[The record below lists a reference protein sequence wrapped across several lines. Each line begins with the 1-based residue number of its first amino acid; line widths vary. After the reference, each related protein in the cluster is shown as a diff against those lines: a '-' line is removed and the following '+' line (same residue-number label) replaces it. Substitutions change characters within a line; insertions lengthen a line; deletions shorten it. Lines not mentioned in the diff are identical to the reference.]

1 MRLVIISGMSGSG
14 KSVALHAL
22 EDLDYYC
29 IDNLPIGMLP
39 AFSVQILSKP
49 TNDYDNFAVSIDVR
63 NLSGDLSIF
72 PELLEEMRGND
83 LKCDV
88 IFQDADD
95 TTLIKRFSE
104 TRRKHPLTDEGTPLS
119 EAIRA
124 ERKMLEPV
132 SSCADLVFDTSKT
145 TVHQL
150 RQLIRDRIL
159 GSQDNQLSL
168 QFESFGFKHS
178 TPVDANFVFDIRCI
192 PNPHW
197 VPELR
202 NLTGKDPAVIDYL
215 EKHDEVAKM
224 FNDMKHFL
232 TEWIPCFT
240 AENRSYLTVAIGC
253 TGGQHR
259 SVYMAEKLAA
269 HFRESNSNSNVLT
282 RHRELP

>member
-39 AFSVQILSKP
+39 AFSVQILSNP
-49 TNDYDNFAVSIDVR
+49 NNDYTEFAVGIDVR

-72 PELLEEMRGND
+72 PELLEEMNSNN

-88 IFQDADD
+88 IFLDADD

-104 TRRKHPLTDEGTPLS
+104 TRRKHPLTDGGTPLS
-119 EAIRA
+119 EAIIE
-124 ERKMLEPV
+124 ERQILEPV
-132 SSCADLVFDTSKT
+132 SSRADLVFDTSKT

-159 GSQDNQLSL
+159 GSQENMMSV

-202 NLTGKDPAVIDYL
+202 SLTGKDQAVIDYL
-215 EKHDEVAKM
+215 EKHEEVRKM
-224 FNDMKHFL
+224 YEDLKQFL
-232 TEWIPCFT
+232 SEWIPSFA

-259 SVYMAEKLAA
+259 SVYMAEKLAQY
-269 HFRESNSNSNVLT
+269 FSTIYENVLT
-282 RHRELP
+282 RHRELQ

>member
-22 EDLDYYC
+22 EDLDFYC

-39 AFSVQILSKP
+39 AFSVQILSNP
-49 TNDYDNFAVSIDVR
+49 DRIYEDFAVGIDVR

-72 PELLEEMRGND
+72 PELLEEMRSNH

-88 IFQDADD
+88 IFLDADD

-119 EAIRA
+119 EAIRE
-124 ERKMLEPV
+124 ERRLLEPV

-150 RQLIRDRIL
+150 RRLIQDRVL
-159 GSQDNQLSL
+159 GSEGNKLSL

-202 NLTGKDPAVIDYL
+202 NLTGQDQAVIDYL
-215 EKHDEVAKM
+215 EKHAEVRKM
-224 FNDMKHFL
+224 YEDLKNLL
-232 TEWIPCFT
+232 TDWIPCFA
-240 AENRSYLTVAIGC
+240 AENRSYLTIAIGC

-269 HFRESNSNSNVLT
+269 HFRKSYDNVLT
-282 RHRELP
+282 RHRELR

>member
-22 EDLDYYC
+22 EDLDFYC

-49 TNDYDNFAVSIDVR
+49 DRNYDKFAVGIDVR

-72 PELLEEMRGND
+72 PDLLDEMQNNN

-88 IFQDADD
+88 IFLDADD

-104 TRRKHPLTDEGTPLS
+104 TRRKHPLTGEGTPLS
-119 EAIRA
+119 EAIIE
-124 ERKMLEPV
+124 EREILEPV
-132 SSCADLVFDTSKT
+132 SSRADLVFDTSKT

-150 RQLIRDRIL
+150 RQLIRDRIQ
-159 GSQDNQLSL
+159 GSQGNMMSV

-202 NLTGKDPAVIDYL
+202 SLTGRDQAVIDYL
-215 EKHDEVAKM
+215 EQHDEVRKM
-224 FNDMKHFL
+224 YDNLKSFL
-232 TEWIPCFT
+232 TEWIPCFA
-240 AENRSYLTVAIGC
+240 AENRSYLTIAIGC

-259 SVYMAEKLAA
+259 SVYMAEKLAS
-269 HFRESNSNSNVLT
+269 HFSTIYDNVMT

>member
-49 TNDYDNFAVSIDVR
+49 NSQYDNFVVSIDVR

-72 PELLEEMRGND
+72 PGLLEEMRNNN

-88 IFQDADD
+88 LFLDADD

-104 TRRKHPLTDEGTPLS
+104 TRRKHPLTGEGTPLS
-119 EAIRA
+119 EAILE
-124 ERKMLEPV
+124 ERQMLEPV

-159 GSQDNQLSL
+159 GSQDNKLSL

-202 NLTGKDPAVIDYL
+202 NLTGKDQAVIDYL
-215 EKHDEVAKM
+215 EKHDEVMTM
-224 FNDMKHFL
+224 FHDLKQL
-232 TEWIPCFT
+232 LSKWIPCFV
-240 AENRSYLTVAIGC
+240 AENRSYLTIAIGC

-269 HFRESNSNSNVLT
+269 HFRSTNANVLT

>member
-49 TNDYDNFAVSIDVR
+49 HGDYDDFAVGIDVR

-72 PELLEEMRGND
+72 PELLEEMKSND

-88 IFQDADD
+88 IFLDADD

-119 EAIRA
+119 EAIA
-124 ERKMLEPV
+124 EERHILEPI
-132 SSCADLVFDTSKT
+132 SSSADLVFDTSKT

-159 GSQDNQLSL
+159 GSQGNMMSV

-202 NLTGKDPAVIDYL
+202 GLTGLDQPVVDYL
-215 EKHDEVAKM
+215 EQHDEVRKM
-224 FNDMKHFL
+224 FEDLKRFL
-232 TEWIPCFT
+232 AEWIPCFA
-240 AENRSYLTVAIGC
+240 AENRSYLTIAIGC

-259 SVYMAEKLAA
+259 SVYMAEKLAK
-269 HFRESNSNSNVLT
+269 HFRQIYDNVLT
-282 RHRELP
+282 RHRELA

>member
-49 TNDYDNFAVSIDVR
+49 ASQYDNFAVGIDVR

-72 PELLEEMRGND
+72 PELLEEMRDNN

-88 IFQDADD
+88 IFLDADD

-119 EAIRA
+119 EAIRE
-124 ERKMLEPV
+124 ERQMLEPV

-159 GSQDNQLSL
+159 GSQDNKLSL

-202 NLTGKDPAVIDYL
+202 SLTGMDQAVIDYL
-215 EKHDEVAKM
+215 EGHDEVMKM
-224 FNDMKHFL
+224 FNDLKQFL
-232 TEWIPCFT
+232 TEWIPCFA
-240 AENRSYLTVAIGC
+240 AENRSYLTIAIGC

-259 SVYMAEKLAA
+259 SVYMAEKLAS
-269 HFRESNSNSNVLT
+269 HFRKSIANVLT

>member
-49 TNDYDNFAVSIDVR
+49 NGEYEDFAVGIDVR

-72 PELLEEMRGND
+72 PELLEEIKNNN

-88 IFQDADD
+88 IFLDADD

-104 TRRKHPLTDEGTPLS
+104 TRRKHPLTDGGTPLS
-119 EAIRA
+119 EAIA
-124 ERKMLEPV
+124 EERRILEPV
-132 SSCADLVFDTSKT
+132 SSNADLVFDTSKT

-159 GSQDNQLSL
+159 GSQGNMMSV

-202 NLTGKDPAVIDYL
+202 SLTGKDQPVIDYL
-215 EKHDEVAKM
+215 ESHKEVRKM
-224 FNDMKHFL
+224 FDDLKNFL
-232 TEWIPCFT
+232 AEWIPSFA
-240 AENRSYLTVAIGC
+240 AENRSYLTIAIGC

-259 SVYMAEKLAA
+259 SVYMAEKLAR
-269 HFRESNSNSNVLT
+269 HFSDIYENVLT
-282 RHRELP
+282 RHRELL

>member
-39 AFSVQILSKP
+39 AFSVQILSRP
-49 TNDYDNFAVSIDVR
+49 DSDYDNFAVGIDVR
-63 NLSGDLSIF
+63 NLSGDLTIF
-72 PELLEEMRGND
+72 PELLTEMQQNN

-88 IFQDADD
+88 IFLDADD

-104 TRRKHPLTDEGTPLS
+104 TRRKHPLTDEGTPLN
-119 EAIRA
+119 EAIA
-124 ERKMLEPV
+124 EERKILEPI
-132 SSCADLVFDTSKT
+132 SSHADLVFDTSKT

-159 GSQDNQLSL
+159 GSQGNMMSV

-202 NLTGKDPAVIDYL
+202 SLTGRDQPVIDYL
-215 EKHDEVAKM
+215 EKHAEVRKM
-224 FNDMKHFL
+224 FDDLKHFL
-232 TEWIPCFT
+232 NEWIPSFA

-269 HFRESNSNSNVLT
+269 HFKQSYDNVLV
-282 RHRELP
+282 RHRELV

>member
-39 AFSVQILSKP
+39 AFSVQILGNP
-49 TNDYDNFAVSIDVR
+49 NGQYDHFAVGIDVR
-63 NLSGDLSIF
+63 NLSGDLTIF
-72 PELLEEMRGND
+72 PELLEEMRSNN

-88 IFQDADD
+88 VFLDADD

-104 TRRKHPLTDEGTPLS
+104 TRRKHPLTDQGTPLS
-119 EAIRA
+119 EAIQE
-124 ERKMLEPV
+124 ERQMLEPV
-132 SSCADLVFDTSKT
+132 SSYADLVFDSSKT

-150 RQLIRDRIL
+150 RQLIRDRIH
-159 GSQDNQLSL
+159 GSQNGKLSL

-192 PNPHW
+192 PNPFW

-202 NLTGKDPAVIDYL
+202 GLTGKDQPVIDYL
-215 EKHDEVAKM
+215 EKHEDVKKM
-224 FNDMKHFL
+224 FDDLKHFL
-232 TEWIPCFT
+232 NEWIPKFA

-259 SVYMAEKLAA
+259 SVFMAEKLTAY
-269 HFRESNSNSNVLT
+269 FCNIYDNVLT
-282 RHRELP
+282 RHRELL

>member
-1 MRLVIISGMSGSG
+1 MRLIIISGMSGSG

-49 TNDYDNFAVSIDVR
+49 DSLYDDFAVGIDVR

-83 LKCDV
+83 LHCDV
-88 IFQDADD
+88 IFLDADD

-119 EAIRA
+119 EAIQDERRA
-124 ERKMLEPV
+124 LEPV

-150 RQLIRDRIL
+150 RELIRDRIL
-159 GSQDNQLSL
+159 GSQDNKLSL

-202 NLTGKDPAVIDYL
+202 SLTGKDQPVIDYL
-215 EKHDEVAKM
+215 ENHHEVIKM
-224 FNDMKHFL
+224 YDDLKQFL
-232 TEWIPCFT
+232 AEWIPSFA
-240 AENRSYLTVAIGC
+240 AENRSYLTIAIGC

-269 HFRESNSNSNVLT
+269 YFRNTNSNVLT

>member
-39 AFSVQILSKP
+39 AFSVQILGNP
-49 TNDYDNFAVSIDVR
+49 NGFYENFAVGIDVR

-72 PELLEEMRGND
+72 PELLEQMRSND

-88 IFQDADD
+88 IFLDADD

-104 TRRKHPLTDEGTPLS
+104 TRRKHPLTDEGTPLN
-119 EAIRA
+119 EAIEE
-124 ERKMLEPV
+124 ERRMLEPV
-132 SSCADLVFDTSKT
+132 SSCADLVFDTGKT

-150 RQLIRDRIL
+150 RQLIQDRIQ
-159 GSQDNQLSL
+159 SSENKMLSL

-202 NLTGKDPAVIDYL
+202 SLTGRDQAVVDYL
-215 EKHDEVAKM
+215 ESHEEVNKM
-224 FNDMKHFL
+224 FDDLKHFL
-232 TEWIPCFT
+232 SEWIPCFK
-240 AENRSYLTVAIGC
+240 AENRSYLTIAIGC

-259 SVYMAEKLAA
+259 SVFMAEKLANY
-269 HFRESNSNSNVLT
+269 FRKLYDHDNVIT
-282 RHRELP
+282 RHRELQ

>member
-49 TNDYDNFAVSIDVR
+49 SSQYDSFAVGIDVR

-72 PELLEEMRGND
+72 PGLLEEMRNNN

-88 IFQDADD
+88 LFLDADD

-104 TRRKHPLTDEGTPLS
+104 TRRKHPLTGEDTPLS
-119 EAIRA
+119 EAIRQ

-145 TVHQL
+145 TVHKL
-150 RQLIRDRIL
+150 RTLIQDRVL
-159 GSQDNQLSL
+159 GSQDNKLSL
-168 QFESFGFKHS
+168 QFESFGFKHC

-202 NLTGKDPAVIDYL
+202 NLTGKDQPVIDYL
-215 EKHDEVAKM
+215 EGHDEVIAM
-224 FNDMKHFL
+224 FHDLKQL
-232 TEWIPCFT
+232 LSKWIPRFE
-240 AENRSYLTVAIGC
+240 AENRSYLTIAIGC

-259 SVYMAEKLAA
+259 SVYMAEKLAT
-269 HFRESNSNSNVLT
+269 HFRQSKANVLI
-282 RHRELP
+282 RHRELS

>member
-39 AFSVQILSKP
+39 ALSVQILGNPSGI
-49 TNDYDNFAVSIDVR
+49 YENFAVGIDAR
-63 NLSGDLSIF
+63 NLSGDLTIF
-72 PELLEEMRGND
+72 PELLEQMRGSG

-88 IFQDADD
+88 VFLDADD
-95 TTLIKRFSE
+95 ITLMKRFNE
-104 TRRKHPLTDEGTPLS
+104 TRRKHPLSDAGTPLA
-119 EAIRA
+119 EAIVE
-124 ERKMLEPV
+124 ERRILEPI
-132 SSCADLVFDTSKT
+132 SSCADLVFDTGKT

-150 RQLIRDRIL
+150 RQLIQDRIQ
-159 GSQDNQLSL
+159 GSDKSTLSL

-192 PNPHW
+192 PNPYW

-202 NLTGKDPAVIDYL
+202 SMTGKDQPVIDYL
-215 EKHDEVAKM
+215 EGHAEVEKM
-224 FNDMKHFL
+224 FNDLKHFL
-232 TEWIPCFT
+232 IEWIPSFK

-259 SVYMAEKLAA
+259 SVFMAEKLA
-269 HFRESNSNSNVLT
+269 HYFRQTNANVMT
-282 RHRELP
+282 RHRELL

>member
-22 EDLDYYC
+22 EDLDFYC

-49 TNDYDNFAVSIDVR
+49 DSPYNDFAVGIDVR
-63 NLSGDLSIF
+63 NLSGDLTIF
-72 PELLEEMRGND
+72 PELLEQMRSNS

-88 IFQDADD
+88 IFLDADD

-104 TRRKHPLTDEGTPLS
+104 TRRKHPLTDSDVPLS
-119 EAIRA
+119 EAIFE
-124 ERKMLEPV
+124 ERSMLEPI

-145 TVHQL
+145 TVHKL
-150 RQLIRDRIL
+150 RHLIQDRIL
-159 GSQDNQLSL
+159 GSSDNQLSV

-202 NLTGKDPAVIDYL
+202 NLTGKDQAVIDYL
-215 EKHDEVAKM
+215 EKYDEVQKM
-224 FNDMKHFL
+224 YTDLKNFL
-232 TEWIPCFT
+232 TEWIPSFA
-240 AENRSYLTVAIGC
+240 AENRSYLTIAIGC

-269 HFRESNSNSNVLT
+269 HFRKTSTNVLT
-282 RHRELP
+282 RHRELQ

>member
-49 TNDYDNFAVSIDVR
+49 NGEYTDFAVGIDVR

-72 PELLEEMRGND
+72 PELLEEMKSNN

-88 IFQDADD
+88 IFLDADD

-119 EAIRA
+119 EAIA
-124 ERKMLEPV
+124 EERRILEPV
-132 SSCADLVFDTSKT
+132 SSSADLVFDTSKT

-159 GSQDNQLSL
+159 GSTGNMMSV

-202 NLTGKDPAVIDYL
+202 GLTGLDQPVIDYL
-215 EKHDEVAKM
+215 EKHDEVRKM
-224 FNDMKHFL
+224 FEDLKHFL
-232 TEWIPCFT
+232 SEWIPCFA
-240 AENRSYLTVAIGC
+240 AENRSYLTIAIGC

-259 SVYMAEKLAA
+259 SVYMAEKLANY
-269 HFRESNSNSNVLT
+269 FGQVYDNVLT
-282 RHRELP
+282 RHRELA

>member
-49 TNDYDNFAVSIDVR
+49 TGHYDNFAVGIDVR

-72 PELLEEMRGND
+72 PELLEEMRSNN

-88 IFQDADD
+88 IFLDADN

-104 TRRKHPLTDEGTPLS
+104 TRRKHPLTGEEVPLS
-119 EAIRA
+119 EAIRD
-124 ERKMLEPV
+124 ERKMLEPI

-150 RQLIRDRIL
+150 RDLIRNRIL
-159 GSQDNQLSL
+159 GSQDNKLSL

-202 NLTGKDPAVIDYL
+202 NLTGHDHAVIDYL
-215 EKHDEVAKM
+215 EKYDEVQKM
-224 FNDMKHFL
+224 YNDLKCFL
-232 TEWIPCFT
+232 TDWIPCFA
-240 AENRSYLTVAIGC
+240 AENRSYLTIAIGC

-259 SVYMAEKLAA
+259 SVYMAEKLATY
-269 HFRESNSNSNVLT
+269 FRSANANVLT
-282 RHRELP
+282 RHRELQ